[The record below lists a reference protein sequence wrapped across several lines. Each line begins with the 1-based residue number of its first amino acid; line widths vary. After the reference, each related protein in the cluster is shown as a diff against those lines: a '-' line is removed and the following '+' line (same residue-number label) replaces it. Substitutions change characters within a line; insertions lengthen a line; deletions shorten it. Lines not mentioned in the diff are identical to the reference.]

1 MNPTPSDP
9 ALSDPLADRVASWA
23 AEIAANPGDDQL
35 KLQGWA
41 LREATRRRGQSA
53 QHLAE
58 TIEPHLSP
66 LPASLISNQ
75 IKNAISAFEQFLA
88 DLDSAQTDHDHI
100 RQQARD
106 VFFEVLEAL
115 ILAEDAAG
123 DEETLQAQK
132 LFNATINDLYVFESM
147 ADVAAEQKGVI
158 SHFQT
163 PDSAGDNTPSSPDEQ
178 KGVISHFQ
186 TPNSAGDNTPS
197 SPVELSHLFCAAI
210 AGLYDGQ
217 IRVRPQPQSEA
228 EEFIP
233 LSAVIRS
240 RPSTKPL
247 TPAALGKRL
256 ARIPFWYVQWAAQR
270 LTLAFIPKS
279 TDLHVYVWNGEDPA
293 TLALSQ
299 DLNGWQLRICHNK
312 EISAATIANATAQLK
327 LPRQIDPANFTVEI
341 KAASSPDW
349 IELFGRV
356 EQQS

>member
-9 ALSDPLADRVASWA
+9 ALSDPLADRVISWA
-23 AEIAANPGDDQL
+23 TEITANPGDDQL

-66 LPASLISNQ
+66 LPASLISDQ
-75 IKNAISAFEQFLA
+75 IKNATRAFEQFLS
-88 DLDSAQTDHDHI
+88 DLDSTQTNHHHI

-115 ILAEDAAG
+115 ILAEDATG
-123 DEETLQAQK
+123 DEETLLAQK
-132 LFNATINDLYVFESM
+132 LFNAAINDLYVFESM

-158 SHFQT
+158 SHFQSSNSS
-163 PDSAGDNTPSSPDEQ
+163 SAD
-178 KGVISHFQ
+178 
-186 TPNSAGDNTPS
+186 TPS

-217 IRVRPQPQSEA
+217 IRTRPQPQSEA

-240 RPSTKPL
+240 RSSTKPL
-247 TPAALGKRL
+247 TPTLLAKRL
-256 ARIPFWYVQWAAQR
+256 SRIPFWYVKWAAQR
-270 LTLAFIPKS
+270 LTLGIIPKT

-293 TLALSQ
+293 ALALSQ
-299 DLNGWQLRICHNK
+299 DLNGWQLRVSHNK
-312 EISAATIANATAQLK
+312 ETMAATIANATAMLK
-327 LPRQIDPANFTVEI
+327 LPRQIDAANFTVQI
-341 KAASSPDW
+341 RDPNAVDW
-349 IELFGRV
+349 VELFGRV
-356 EQQS
+356 EQKS